1 MEYKEID
8 RRFKVVL
15 TKAVR
20 GNDTAVDTYTFN
32 CGPDANSYRATAQI
46 VEGGTSEYKSNASIT
61 IYGLGYE
68 KLKELSF
75 LLFESVSGAMDK
87 RNNVEIWVDNT
98 IVFTGNTYF
107 ISADFSNA
115 PDVALAITGV
125 VGRFASSVPMDNT
138 QTDENLSAVQVF
150 KTLSNAMGYKL
161 LYTPGIEKIKCPEL
175 ILKGSAWEQ
184 AQDLAKAVNVK
195 VYFSLGYL
203 RVGEV
208 GKALIGGEPYKL
220 SNRNGLIGYPY
231 FNSNGVNFKSI
242 FTPALRVGHYVELET
257 IVPLAKG
264 KWYVN
269 TKTSNLSTLPEGK
282 WESEYISYV
291 EKNLQ

>member
-1 MEYKEID
+1 MEYKELD

-20 GNDTAVDTYTFN
+20 GSDNAVDTYTFN

-46 VEGGTSEYKSNASIT
+46 IDGGTSEYKSNASIT

-98 IVFTGNTYF
+98 LIFTGNTYF

-115 PDVALAITGV
+115 PDVALSITGV
-125 VGRFASSVPMDNT
+125 VGRFASSVPMQDT
-138 QTDENLSAVQVF
+138 PTANLSAVQVF
-150 KTLSNAMGYKL
+150 ETLAQAMGYKL
-161 LYTPGIEKIKCPEL
+161 LYTTGIEKIKCGDD
-175 ILKGSAWEQ
+175 ILCGSAWEQ
-184 AQDLAKAVNVK
+184 AQMLAKAVNVK

-203 RVGEV
+203 RVGEI

-242 FTPALRVGHYVELET
+242 FTPALRVGNYVELET
-257 IVPLAKG
+257 LVPLAKG

-282 WESEYISYV
+282 WEAEYISYV